1 MINKSNEVLARLV
14 SIVVANWLVSVTMA
28 PAHAQVVPAPAEAVS
43 LLHVHGLSYSPDG
56 SKLLIPSHVGIAV
69 YSGGHWSKAGGPPH
83 DYMGFSATNNAF
95 YSSGHPA
102 PGSGLINP
110 FGLLKSQDGGRSWQ
124 KLGLEGQADFHS
136 MATSYETNTV
146 YVMNHAPNDRMKQ
159 AGIYYTRSDG
169 ARWTMAKGEGLP
181 DDANGL
187 AVHPTNFRIVAA
199 ATDKGLFLSEDAGDH
214 FRQVLGD
221 QGLAAWFDLDGTHL
235 WYSHYAG
242 KPALTRMMWRDGKDR
257 QDVAL
262 PSLTNDAVAF
272 IAQNSVRRN
281 EMAIATFRRDVYVS
295 ADQGRTWKQIA
306 RGGQT
311 L

>member
-1 MINKSNEVLARLV
+1 MINKPRGVLTGLV
-14 SIVVANWLVSVTMA
+14 PIVVASWLASIAMA
-28 PAHAQVVPAPAEAVS
+28 PAHAQAVPAQAEAVS

-56 SKLLIPSHVGIAV
+56 SKLFIPSHMGMAV
-69 YSGGHWSKAGGPPH
+69 YSGGRWSKAGGPPH
-83 DYMGFSATNNAF
+83 DYMGFSATHNAF

-146 YVMNHAPNDRMKQ
+146 YVINHASNDQMKQ
-159 AGIYYTRSDG
+159 PGVYYTRSDG
-169 ARWTMAKGEGLP
+169 AQWTMAKGDGLSGE
-181 DDANGL
+181 ANGL
-187 AVHPTNFRIVAA
+187 AVHPTNFRVVAA
-199 ATDKGLFLSEDAGDH
+199 VTDKGLFLSEDAGDH
-214 FRQVLGD
+214 FRQMQSE

-242 KPALTRMMWRDGKDR
+242 KPALTRITWRDGKDR

-272 IAQNSVRRN
+272 IAQNSVKRN
-281 EMAIATFRRDVYVS
+281 EMAIATFQRDVYVS

-311 L
+311 R